1 MKGIFKLIPAA
12 LAVFA
17 LASCST
23 DVIEGSKT
31 QEQTIANKGDLRMT
45 FDAFDDETPTRAMRD
60 NNFGSLTFV
69 DGDQVNVYSEDLYNT
84 DWYEFDTDAFYY
96 SSTGEKM
103 VTEPKFG
110 VMPGKAVKKAYI
122 DRASRTTRVDVEIP
136 EIIKY
141 NADSETSIDGTAM
154 YACNLPM
161 FGYASFPEG
170 EEYVAVSHVR
180 YMVGILK
187 IDLGK
192 AIGNASW
199 LRLINYGQGAAIPP
213 LTGYIPYGNGVGE
226 SYPDFETAKPL
237 SGVLTAELY
246 SDDDPDP
253 NHDRTKV
260 KLAKLDPTL
269 ETHPWLY
276 VDLRNVPSNTSCI
289 YIPVVPGLDGD
300 VDYIRLEY
308 SATRADN
315 PNMIND
321 WENIPGMSFPGKTFE
336 QHKRYKGSY
345 SFEFADMNPKLITD
359 MLAQYQSTSNNIVI
373 DITKSFTIDRTDGT
387 VTNVIALPKFDNNVN
402 VTINLAE
409 GFGVGAAGWV
419 NSSATGGTTDV
430 LQIVDADPEN
440 PFTGKLTINVS
451 DKGAGTDWTA
461 ADAGMSINLPEGT
474 AVIAG
479 TFNAGTDLDLFAGN
493 IEIGDGKTATT
504 GLIWSAGA
512 EGNIGRDVKS
522 ITIAKDAAIAAGNPI
537 DCTVYGENKTETITV
552 NGAVLSAI
560 TGGPL
565 TTAITVGADGSVTG
579 KIIGG
584 AAKTKPCLITVNG
597 TVTGDIANA
606 AGGIYTSLT
615 IDGQVTPTL
624 KIDLGDAVKG
634 ILTITSGDAT
644 DATFTA
650 VAGDV
655 DMKGDV
661 VIAMKAEGEAISGGL
676 TMTGA
681 AKTLTLKQ
689 GYVNRIAV
697 NSANAGS
704 WEEKYIN
711 VKLDDANEGLAA
723 FLTLNE
729 MVGGDGHASIAKFSK
744 SVWDGKKITNATYA
758 DKFTNWISGASNET
772 TRIYTASQLAS
783 FGGIGGNCTLNNN
796 IDLNNKAWAGYA
808 QKGKFAGAKVV
819 AIDVEEEDRAY
830 PTISKLNLNK
840 LTTDNTDYANG
851 LFLNNTGMSR
861 VENVTLAGVQAV
873 FTGKEK
879 TNGIGAFYG
888 SIANAAEFEGVEVK
902 DINISNTKKMIGVG
916 GLVGKATAALTAT
929 SVKVAGTI
937 DGYSCLGG
945 FVGTTSAAA
954 TFDKCDA
961 TGIAFKQTFDSEK
974 AMDIEYA
981 KVGGFVGNVS
991 NKVAIEIK
999 GASKEPADINFDQ
1012 ETKMYTSNVAVGT
1025 GNFFKYH
1032 KLQNFIGFSGN
1043 DLDVVAD
1050 KIDNSKINQA
1060 GTEVWCAK
1068 AHFGIP
1074 ADKTADTYKSE
1085 TAGGVTYNYLYNW
1098 PAKP

>member
-122 DRASRTTRVDVEIP
+122 DRATRTTRVDIEIP
-136 EIIKY
+136 EKITY
-141 NADSETSIDGTAM
+141 DAESETSIDGKAM

-199 LRLINYGQGAAIPP
+199 LRLINYGQGAAVPV
-213 LTGYIPYGNGVGE
+213 GYTPYGNPGGVI
-226 SYPDFETAKPL
+226 PDWATVKPL

-260 KLAKLDPTL
+260 KLAQLDMTL

-276 VDLRNVPSNTSCI
+276 VDLRSVPSNTSCI

-300 VDYIRLEY
+300 VDNIRMEY
-308 SATRADN
+308 SKSRIDE
-315 PNMIND
+315 PNEIND
-321 WENIPGMSFPGKTFE
+321 WVNIPGMSFPGKTFE
-336 QHKRYKGSY
+336 QHKRYKGSH
-345 SFEFADMNPKLITD
+345 SFEFKDMSPKLISE
-359 MLAQYQSTSNNIVI
+359 MLAQYKSTSDDVDI
-373 DITKSFTIDRTDGT
+373 DITNSFTIKDDAAT
-387 VTNVIALPKFDNNVN
+387 TNQYNNTIYLPAFDNDVDVN
-402 VTINLAE
+402 IHLANTFATWTNATPDNLK
-409 GFGVGAAGWV
+409 
-419 NSSATGGTTDV
+419 
-430 LQIVDADPEN
+430 IVDLDPEN
-440 PFTGKLTINVS
+440 PFTGTITINI
-451 DKGAGTDWTA
+451 DAEGGDIA
-461 ADAGMSINLPEGT
+461 ANLANMEIDLAEGT

-479 TFNAGTDLDLFAGN
+479 SFTNKATLTLTSGN
-493 IEIGDGKTATT
+493 IEIGNGTIVTDGLEWAAVGDK
-504 GLIWSAGA
+504 
-512 EGNIGRDVKS
+512 VKS
-522 ITIAKDAAIAAGNPI
+522 LTIAKDATIAAGKGVIN
-537 DCTVYGENKTETITV
+537 CAAATNETATVIV
-552 NGAVLSAI
+552 NGTLNDAI

-565 TTAITVGADGSVTG
+565 TKVITVGADGSVTG
-579 KIIGG
+579 DIIGG
-584 AAKTKPCLITVNG
+584 AAKTAANACLITVNG
-597 TVTGDIANA
+597 TVVGDINNA
-606 AGGIYTSLT
+606 VGGIYTSLT
-615 IDGQVTPTL
+615 IDGQVTPTN
-624 KIDLGDAVKG
+624 KIDLGAAVKG
-634 ILTITSGDAT
+634 TLTITSGDAT
-644 DATFTA
+644 DATFQA
-650 VAGDV
+650 VAGANGNV

-661 VIAMKAEGEAISGGL
+661 VIAMKAEGEAISGTL

-689 GYVNRIAV
+689 GYVNTIAV

-704 WEEKYIN
+704 WEEKYID

-729 MVGGDGHASIAKFSK
+729 IVGGDGHASIAKFSK
-744 SVWDGKKITNATYA
+744 SVWDGKKISNATYA
-758 DKFTNWISGASNET
+758 DKFTTHFTSGDA

-840 LTTDNTDYANG
+840 LATDNADYANG

-861 VENVTLAGVQAV
+861 VENVTLDGVQAV

-902 DINISNTKKMIGVG
+902 GINISNTKKMIGVG

-991 NKVAIEIK
+991 KMVAIEIK
-999 GASKEPADINFDQ
+999 GASKAPEAINFDQ
-1012 ETKMYTSNVAVGT
+1012 EEKMYSSDVAVGT

-1043 DLDVVAD
+1043 ALDVAAD

-1060 GTEVWCAK
+1060 GTELWCAK
-1068 AHFGIP
+1068 AGFGIP

-1085 TAGGVTYNYLYNW
+1085 TTGGVTYNYLYNW
-1098 PAKP
+1098 PAK